1 MGRELT
7 PQEREEFEKRRRK
20 QLEENTRRLGISVEE
35 RERIYQK
42 ALSEMLAEGDEWEKE
57 LDAKN
62 RAKAG
67 IE

>member
-1 MGRELT
+1 MGRALT
-7 PQEREEFEKRRRK
+7 PQEREEFEKKRQK
-20 QLEENTRRLGISVEE
+20 QLEENSRRLGLDVEE
-35 RERIYQK
+35 HERIYRK
-42 ALSEMLAEGDEWEKE
+42 ALADVLAEGDEWERE

>member
-1 MGRELT
+1 MGRALT
-7 PQEREEFEKRRRK
+7 PQEQAEFDKKRCK
-20 QLEENTRRLGISVEE
+20 QLEEICGRLGISVEE
-35 RERIYQK
+35 HERIYQR
-42 ALSEMLAEGDEWEKE
+42 ALSETLAEGDEWEKE

>member
-1 MGRELT
+1 MGRDLT
-7 PQEREEFEKRRRK
+7 PEERKEFERKRRK
-20 QLEENTRRLGISVEE
+20 QIEETAGIFGMSAEEHERL
-35 RERIYQK
+35 YKK
-42 ALSEMLAEGDEWEKE
+42 AVAEMDDDWEKE

>member
-1 MGRELT
+1 MGRALT
-7 PQEREEFEKRRRK
+7 PHEREEFEKKRQK
-20 QLEENTRRLGISVEE
+20 QLEENSRRLGLDVEE
-35 RERIYQK
+35 RERIYRK
-42 ALSEMLAEGDEWEKE
+42 ALADVLAEGDEWEKE

>member
-7 PQEREEFEKRRRK
+7 PQEREEFERKRRK
-20 QLEENTRRLGISVEE
+20 QLEENSSRLGLSVEE
-35 RERIYQK
+35 RERLYQE
-42 ALSEMLAEGDEWEKE
+42 ALAEMLAEGDDWEKE

>member
-42 ALSEMLAEGDEWEKE
+42 ALSETLAEGDDWEKE

>member
-1 MGRELT
+1 MGRALT
-7 PQEREEFEKRRRK
+7 PQEREEFEKKRRK
-20 QLEENTRRLGISVEE
+20 QLEENSRRLGLSAEE
-35 RERIYQK
+35 HERLYQK
-42 ALSEMLAEGDEWEKE
+42 ALAEVLAEGDEWEKE